1 MQLKQ
6 DNTLLKYNNTYHDT
20 IKLKTV
26 DVNPNT
32 YIDYNEEK
40 NDKAPKFEIGDHVRI
55 LKHKSISAKKYTP
68 NLSVEVLGIK
78 KVKSSVPW
86 TYVISD
92 RNGEEIVGIF
102 TNKNCKKQVK
112 KNLDQ
117 KDYLR
122 EKIINYMSNGKV
134 MIIHLIVGLIKKIQ
148 IHKMSYFPDRYNYS
162 KSKLKVGLNLSN
174 CARRCVNTSDFT
186 KKADAAS

>member
-55 LKHKSISAKKYTP
+55 LKHKSISAKKNT
-68 NLSVEVLGIK
+68 LQICLQKFWGLKKLKAVCLGHMLLVIVMGK
-78 KVKSSVPW
+78 KLL
-86 TYVISD
+86 
-92 RNGEEIVGIF
+92 E
-102 TNKNCKKQVK
+102 
-112 KNLDQ
+112 
-117 KDYLR
+117 YLR
-122 EKIINYMSNGKV
+122 IKIAKN
-134 MIIHLIVGLIKKIQ
+134 
-148 IHKMSYFPDRYNYS
+148 
-162 KSKLKVGLNLSN
+162 KSKRIQTRKI
-174 CARRCVNTSDFT
+174 T
-186 KKADAAS
+186 